1 LLSVLAMSAARL
13 DVDLHQLELRFAG
26 ARLIELQA
34 VEKLAGSIE
43 RDGQIVPCIVVGGSL
58 DSSDAK
64 DSERLVLIDGYR
76 RVAALRRLG
85 RDRASVERW
94 SCDLA
99 QAVMGVLARTQSR
112 CFAAIEEAL
121 LLREL
126 TQGLGVSQR
135 EAALR
140 CGRDASWVNR
150 RLTLLSSLPEAAITA
165 VREGRLSTWSAA
177 RVIAPLARANGVHAD
192 CLLRAQEQA
201 PLSTRDL
208 KEWFEHYQKAKRSIR
223 ERMVD
228 HPRLFLQALKERA
241 EETSSE
247 RLRIGPE
254 GECEGDL
261 WRINELICRV
271 RKRLGMLTPLSP
283 ELVKAL
289 SCAQVNFEGL
299 QEDIKRYSEHD
310 WNRDPQRREASQ
322 GAGPEPARDQS
333 SFEAVA

>member
-1 LLSVLAMSAARL
+1 MDVARL
-13 DVDLHQLELRFAG
+13 EVDLHLLELRFTS
-26 ARLIELQA
+26 ARLIEPQA
-34 VEKLAGSIE
+34 VERLARSIE
-43 RDGQIVPCIVVGGSL
+43 RDGQIVPLIVVGSP
-58 DSSDAK
+58 DSSEAGAQ
-64 DSERLVLIDGYR
+64 RLVLIDGYR

-94 SCDLA
+94 PCDLA
-99 QAVMGVLARTQSR
+99 EAVLGVLARTQSR
-112 CFAAIEEAL
+112 SFTAIEEAL

-140 CGRDASWVNR
+140 CGRDVSWVNR
-150 RLTLLSSLPEAAITA
+150 RLKLLSALPEAAVAA

-177 RVIAPLARANGVHAD
+177 RVIAPLARANSAHAD
-192 CLLRAQEQA
+192 RLLLAQKQA

-208 KEWFEHYQKAKRSIR
+208 GEWFEHYQKAKRSVR
-223 ERMVD
+223 ERMLD

-247 RLRIGPE
+247 RLRLGPE
-254 GECEGDL
+254 GECEADL

-271 RKRLGMLTPLSP
+271 RKRLGMLTPLSQ

-289 SCAQVNFEGL
+289 ASAQANFEGL
-299 QEDIKRYSEHD
+299 QDDIKRYCEHD
-310 WNRDPQRREASQ
+310 PDRDPQRRKASQ
-322 GAGPEPARDQS
+322 GAGSEPARDQS
-333 SFEAVA
+333 ALEAVA